1 MRADKAMASEVDG
14 RALTMKKSDGEVLV
28 LVHDGGVTILSM
40 PPVWDMLYGLRE
52 LIDEAVK
59 KNIPM
64 GETAVWK
71 LSGSLWM
78 GESEWDI
85 DVVAERQLF
94 VGDGTQIKVEFF
106 DTDGV

>member
-1 MRADKAMASEVDG
+1 MNCDDVELA

-28 LVHDGGVTILSM
+28 LAHDGSVTILSM
-40 PPVWDMLYGLRE
+40 PPVWDMLYGLRH

-59 KNIPM
+59 KHIPM

-85 DVVAERQLF
+85 EVVAERQLF

-106 DTDGV
+106 DTDNV